1 MKLPIA
7 LNNLRDISL
16 AALLIA
22 AGILAYGNSFQ
33 GEFVYDDIRAIV
45 NNPHI
50 RQVLPLSRSLTGPWD
65 SSVRDRPVV
74 SFSLAL
80 NYAAGGLEP
89 WGYHFFNLAVHI
101 LAGLTLFGILRRT
114 FQNSLFSPAFNRS
127 ATGLGFAA
135 ALIWL
140 LHPLQTESVTY
151 VIQRS
156 ESLAGLFYLLTLY
169 CFIRG
174 AGSGRGRAWLAGAV
188 LCCGLGMATKATMI
202 TAPVAVFIYD
212 SIFLSRSPARAVK
225 RHWPRHL
232 ALAATWLIQV
242 LLISRT
248 SYGDLKGLSP
258 LAYLFTQPSVIARYL
273 RLTFWP
279 HPICIDYGW
288 PPAAGI
294 GDILLPAILIGG
306 LLWLTAYGLWK
317 KPALGFAGVWFFLV
331 LAPTSSIL
339 PLEDPLSEHRMY
351 LPLAAVA
358 VLAAGGIFSLLRRLP
373 SSAGRRAAGGV
384 FLAAAALLF
393 GGLTYQ
399 RNRVYHEPLELWRE
413 VTLLRPEHARGYYN
427 YGLEL
432 GKTGRRRE
440 AIDQYRE
447 AIRLKPDYALA
458 YNNLA
463 VALSEEGDYYQAVT
477 RYGQA
482 IRLKPH
488 YWEAR
493 YNLGIALSKLE
504 KDREALTS
512 FQEAI
517 RLQPNFAPAYMQAGD
532 RLGKMGRHREAAAY
546 YRKAIELNPAFIS
559 AIRERA
565 AEAEQTGDR
574 ESARIYRE
582 FLDLPSSR

>member
-1 MKLPIA
+1 MKLPLGNERLRIA
-7 LNNLRDISL
+7 
-16 AALLIA
+16 AAGLILIA
-22 AGILAYGNSFQ
+22 AGILAYSNSFQ

-101 LAGLTLFGILRRT
+101 LAGLSLFGILRRT
-114 FQNSLFSPAFNRS
+114 FRNPLFSPAVNRS
-127 ATGLGFAA
+127 ATGLGFSA
-135 ALIWL
+135 ALLWL

-174 AGSGRGRAWLAGAV
+174 AGSGRGWAWFAGAV
-188 LCCGLGMATKATMI
+188 FSCGLGMATKATMV

-258 LAYLFTQPSVIARYL
+258 PAYLFTQPSVIARYL

-279 HPICIDYGW
+279 HPLCIDYGW

-351 LPLAAVA
+351 LPLAALA
-358 VLAAGGIFSLLRRLP
+358 ALAAGAIFSLLRRL
-373 SSAGRRAAGGV
+373 SSPAGRRAAGTV
-384 FLAAAALLF
+384 LLAAAAFLL

-399 RNRVYHEPLELWRE
+399 RNRVYHDPLTLWRE

-432 GKTGRRRE
+432 GKAGRRRE
-440 AIDQYRE
+440 AIEQYRE

-463 VALSEEGDYYQAVT
+463 VALSEEGDYYRAVS

-493 YNLGIALSKLE
+493 HNLGIALSQLG

-512 FQEAI
+512 FQEAVRI
-517 RLQPNFAPAYMQAGD
+517 QPHFPPAYFQAGEAL
-532 RLGKMGRHREAAAY
+532 RNLGRHREAAAY

-574 ESARIYRE
+574 EIARIYLE
-582 FLDLPSSR
+582 ILNPPLPD